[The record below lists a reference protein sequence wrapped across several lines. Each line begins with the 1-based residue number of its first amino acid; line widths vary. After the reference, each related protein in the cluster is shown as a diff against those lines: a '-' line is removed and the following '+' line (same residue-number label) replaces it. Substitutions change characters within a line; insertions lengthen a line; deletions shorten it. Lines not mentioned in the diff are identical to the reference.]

1 MSLLCIHRL
10 KIYIYIVIDAHR
22 QSLDP
27 ETSQSE
33 VYAKGVVDLA
43 VETIFLSVLT
53 HPHIITL
60 RAIGAEDMLSP
71 KYFIVTDRLNGTLD
85 RRIHSKWKTQGKAAK
100 GVMSK
105 LSRQNSGRLDEL
117 MEIKLKYAYDLMGA
131 IEYLHKHR

>member
-1 MSLLCIHRL
+1 MHI
-10 KIYIYIVIDAHR
+10 A

-33 VYAKGVVDLA
+33 VYARGVVDLA

-71 KYFIVTDRLNGTLD
+71 KYFIVTDRLNDTLD
-85 RRIHSKWKTQGKAAK
+85 KRIHNMWKAQGKVAK
-100 GVMSK
+100 GVVSK
-105 LSRQNSGRLDEL
+105 LIRRNSSSLDEL
-117 MEIKLKYAYDLMGA
+117 MEVKLRYAYDLMGA